1 MISHF
6 NSCNQCIYAYIY
18 FYDPFNF
25 KVNGVCSIFFFYVC
39 FTLNFT
45 YLAAYSP
52 HFAVQQLTQQNFLHF
67 SEIHSKTLPQS
78 LVFFLGIVTLSEIET
93 NIFILK
99 FLSSN
104 IKPIYFTELH
114 LITFEYF
121 LNV

>member
-6 NSCNQCIYAYIY
+6 KSCNHCIDTFIS
-18 FYDPFNF
+18 FFDSFNF
-25 KVNGVCSIFFFYVC
+25 EVNGIYSIFLFYVC

-114 LITFEYF
+114 LITCEYF